1 MKKMRLLVI
10 VSLMLVAVIQSYT
23 QQKSFKC
30 GQWRWDIKTLTDKDG
45 AGLLKAKP
53 VVMNFDRFLDAKAP
67 RTLNEKSSKDKTQ
80 PRFPSEKEVVEI
92 TAYITTITIAEDDH
106 DFKLVLKSPD
116 SDATM
121 LGELP
126 NPNCSSLDKFP
137 IQRTQFKQT
146 WKVLSG
152 IMDKINGNNKPI
164 KVKITGVRFW
174 DAPQGEHGAS
184 SNGLEIHPILKVTIL
199 PD

>member
-106 DFKLVLKSPD
+106 DLRVALENPVDHVRRLVR
-116 SDATM
+116 
-121 LGELP
+121 
-126 NPNCSSLDKFP
+126 N
-137 IQRTQFKQT
+137 
-146 WKVLSG
+146 
-152 IMDKINGNNKPI
+152 
-164 KVKITGVRFW
+164 
-174 DAPQGEHGAS
+174 
-184 SNGLEIHPILKVTIL
+184 LEIHAPVVAPGVRRLRIGGLFVRRPKHVFVGFSQCHIVCIAQSFSCLVT
-199 PD
+199 